1 MLGRGFK
8 NETRFISANTHK
20 GIWDDANCAAGET
33 TCFVSVDVG
42 SRATSSTVDRI
53 YCCKD
58 IAIFISFL
66 LALISSTCA
75 RTAAAIQVTAHEFV
89 ILDRTTHLSYWT
101 PFILIGRDIRIHPI
115 RVATAWVIAVIWVE
129 IIIIHWEGC
138 IVLTCPRL
146 KKYDMRPRYTTTTCV
161 EACWRRRVCS
171 PNDANFILWA
181 SMYSS
186 RCKVHKSSHRQLGK
200 SEIHSVLYLSS

>member
-1 MLGRGFK
+1 MRPASLARIHTK
-8 NETRFISANTHK
+8 EYEMTETARRMRNILCECRCRF
-20 GIWDDANCAAGET
+20 
-33 TCFVSVDVG
+33 TC
-42 SRATSSTVDRI
+42 STVDRI

-58 IAIFISFL
+58 IAICITFL
-66 LALISSTCA
+66 LALMSSTCA

-115 RVATAWVIAVIWVE
+115 RVTIAWVIAVIWVE

-146 KKYDMRPRYTTTTCV
+146 KKYPMRPSYIYHDH
-161 EACWRRRVCS
+161 VCGRLLEETGAL
-171 PNDANFILWA
+171 PKW
-181 SMYSS
+181 
-186 RCKVHKSSHRQLGK
+186 CKF
-200 SEIHSVLYLSS
+200 